1 MGVSYW
7 VYHTT
12 KSHRLGPR
20 ADLQILEEKKITS
33 PPGLAV
39 RAIFP
44 AQGGYSKPSKL
55 GITPFTV
62 GKSIWVCHGLSKKWK
77 NYAVRVI
84 LIWKHDLPAQSLSA
98 LLFQDHV
105 FKMPQLAEFD

>member
-20 ADLQILEEKKITS
+20 ADLQILEEKEITS

-62 GKSIWVCHGLSKKWK
+62 GKKYLGLSWFVQKVEKLRSQCHF
-77 NYAVRVI
+77 N
-84 LIWKHDLPAQSLSA
+84 
-98 LLFQDHV
+98 
-105 FKMPQLAEFD
+105 MET